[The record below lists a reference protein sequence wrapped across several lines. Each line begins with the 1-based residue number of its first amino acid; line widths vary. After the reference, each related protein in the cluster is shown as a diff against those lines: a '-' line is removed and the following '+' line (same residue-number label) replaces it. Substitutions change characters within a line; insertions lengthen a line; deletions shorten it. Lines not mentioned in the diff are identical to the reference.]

1 MPRFIL
7 INETTRC
14 ARYVDRDTIV
24 RMIDARFNPT
34 GGYTDVPRCL
44 AMIESPERG
53 YMPFP
58 FRDSKG
64 NQYTIHVEGR
74 LDIKGHNLRFRPP
87 DHTCGPLCLIPDKER
102 EIIQIVRP

>member
-14 ARYVDRDTIV
+14 ARHVDRDTIV
-24 RMIDARFNPT
+24 RMIDARFNP
-34 GGYTDVPRCL
+34 GGYTDVAQCL

-58 FRDSKG
+58 FRDSRG

-74 LDIKGHNLRFRPP
+74 LDLKGHDLRFRPP
-87 DHTCGPLCLIPDKER
+87 DHTCGPMCMIPEEQRRILTKVVPR
-102 EIIQIVRP
+102 